1 MVHVAVITFERA
13 EAVLSLAAHVVLTP
27 GSERTITDLLPDA
40 GISGKTDFFAA
51 GGDSLAAATALLE
64 AEATFGVR
72 LPLTVFAAHPTLA
85 ALAKVIGAP
94 GE

>member
-1 MVHVAVITFERA
+1 M
-13 EAVLSLAAHVVLTP
+13 LTP
-27 GSERTITDLLPDA
+27 GSERTITDLFPGA
-40 GISGKTDFFAA
+40 GISGKADFFAA